1 MVANVRNVRS
11 VRMLVGRAPRQHSD
25 FDRGDT
31 IVALLRLISRHFAAK
46 PNRVKDPI
54 AIETPRVE
62 DRPASENS
70 SGHQSRTPSGSPRA
84 RPPALKGQGWRRLP
98 ASFAGRPATPDHH
111 RRRLLKKRP
120 RCDAKRIGQC
130 DQLGHGDVRV
140 RELDSPD
147 VLDRDPEPLGKL
159 LLGPAETRP
168 ELGDSPPDCLFD
180 SGRVAGTHGQKVP
193 GTG

>member
-11 VRMLVGRAPRQHSD
+11 VRMLVGSAPRQHSD

-84 RPPALKGQGWRRLP
+84 RPRAPKGQGR
-98 ASFAGRPATPDHH
+98 RPATGAVRGQAGHAGPPWTPASEKAHQVQREAH
-111 RRRLLKKRP
+111 WPVRP
-120 RCDAKRIGQC
+120 AWAR
-130 DQLGHGDVRV
+130 
-140 RELDSPD
+140 
-147 VLDRDPEPLGKL
+147 
-159 LLGPAETRP
+159 
-168 ELGDSPPDCLFD
+168 
-180 SGRVAGTHGQKVP
+180 
-193 GTG
+193 